1 MQTIIAPDVPSLTAM
16 FTILYFLAA
25 TQDIAV
31 DGWAITMLRPENV
44 GYASTCNA
52 IGQSTGW
59 VLGYV
64 VFTSLEAAGIMDLS
78 QFLLFWGIVFLVIT
92 TSIALFKKEK
102 TLAEIA
108 QSEQEGAEE
117 EQELELGLVQAYKML
132 WKIIVSPRMYVWIF
146 FLLTNTFGC
155 SAAESIF
162 GLKLIEFGVPRES
175 IAQLSLPMIPVK
187 IVVTALIARFTVGPR
202 PLNVWLGS
210 LPVRMIL
217 CAGFT
222 VFVSSVLSK
231 TLSHNVPPKG
241 LRHSPHEAG
250 RRRIPKLLLR
260 IAYLPCRHPQ
270 SEHLLHE
277 RGRDGFPQQDFR
289 PHGGRHL
296 HDPPQHLLQPR
307 QQVVLLLRS
316 LVC

>member
-1 MQTIIAPDVPSLTAM
+1 MLQTIIAPDVPSLTAM

-117 EQELELGLVQAYKML
+117 EQELELGLVQA
-132 WKIIVSPRMYVWIF
+132 
-146 FLLTNTFGC
+146 
-155 SAAESIF
+155 
-162 GLKLIEFGVPRES
+162 
-175 IAQLSLPMIPVK
+175 
-187 IVVTALIARFTVGPR
+187 
-202 PLNVWLGS
+202 
-210 LPVRMIL
+210 
-217 CAGFT
+217 
-222 VFVSSVLSK
+222 
-231 TLSHNVPPKG
+231 
-241 LRHSPHEAG
+241 
-250 RRRIPKLLLR
+250 
-260 IAYLPCRHPQ
+260 
-270 SEHLLHE
+270 
-277 RGRDGFPQQDFR
+277 
-289 PHGGRHL
+289 
-296 HDPPQHLLQPR
+296 
-307 QQVVLLLRS
+307 
-316 LVC
+316 